1 MVKSYNDPAR
11 LGLLYYSNTKTIDAV
26 TVGDNLTI
34 DPFSADATTNLDS
47 VTINTPTPV
56 HATISLSDLGSPV
69 APGSQNVIFPA
80 VSSTQVNKSFE
91 KITQFQ
97 SAVFSSAIIKMTFQ
111 NKLPV
116 DVTISGIFLINV
128 SDNSVILQDNSSIP
142 IPVGS
147 DTTVSFAIADNV
159 TVTENINLRASVSSQ
174 GSSGQPV
181 NVANDA
187 GIVVT
192 TNVENFS
199 IKKVTADLPPQ
210 APFHYYGKAKVS
222 DSTYI
227 QDVTLKS
234 GQMTLTISNALDL
247 DLNTNIVIHNM
258 YDPNGNEFIINT
270 TLTKSQKN
278 KVIKFPSIAGYSFKS
293 SNLINQLPYD
303 VTVQTSA
310 SNGVVTL
317 DKTDSVYAVMNFDN
331 LLAQKFTGKI
341 KPTHISI
348 DNRSFS
354 LGLGDSESKY
364 TLSQINIT
372 DANVQIKLKQ
382 SAGTQIGYSGQI
394 EGKNSTQ
401 TRTMQIPYTILLP
414 GSNTITLDK
423 TEFQNFLN
431 GFTGKLPD
439 SLIIKGDGVANPNY
453 VTGSIASSDSIYGNA
468 DVEIPLKLGIGGG
481 TFSDTSNL
489 DISNDVRD
497 KKDKIGKFTVTLEL
511 TNGVPA
517 GFSFS
522 GKVYDAA
529 NNFLMDLP
537 PNRTPLNG
545 TIAVSAANVD
555 ANGKVTSSNSNTI
568 NFDLTQDEINK
579 FLEGT
584 KLISSITFY
593 TSGSNTQGVEFRTTD
608 PVSAKIFGSVTY
620 EVSPN

>member
-34 DPFSADATTNLDS
+34 DPFSTDATTNLDS

-56 HATISLSDLGSPV
+56 HTNISLSDLGSPV

-80 VSSTQVNKSFE
+80 VPSTQVNKSFE
-91 KITQFQ
+91 QITQFQ

-116 DVTISGIFLINV
+116 DATISGITLVNI
-128 SDNSVILQDNSSIP
+128 SDNSVILQNSSSTLIP
-142 IPVGS
+142 AGS
-147 DTTVSFAIADNV
+147 SKTVSFAITDNV
-159 TVTENINLRASVSSQ
+159 TVTENINLQASVSSP

-181 NVANDA
+181 NVTNDA

-199 IKKVTADLPPQ
+199 IKRVTADLPPQ
-210 APFHYYGKAKVS
+210 APFHYHGNSKIS

-227 QDVTLKS
+227 QDVTLKT
-234 GQMTLTISNALDL
+234 GQMTLTISNTLDL

-258 YDPNGNEFIINT
+258 YDPNGNEFVINT
-270 TLTKSQKN
+270 TLTKSQHN

-331 LLAQKFTGKI
+331 LVAQSFTGKI

-354 LGLGDSESKY
+354 LGFGDAENKY
-364 TLSQINIT
+364 GLDQINIT
-372 DANVQIKLKQ
+372 DADVQIKLKQ
-382 SAGTQIGYSGQI
+382 SAGMQVGYSGQI

-401 TRTMQIPYTILLP
+401 TRVMQIPYTINAP
-414 GSNTITLDK
+414 GENTITV
-423 TEFQNFLN
+423 
-431 GFTGKLPD
+431 
-439 SLIIKGDGVANPNY
+439 DGVANPDY

-468 DVEIPLKLGIGGG
+468 DVEIPLKIGISGG
-481 TFSDTSNL
+481 TFSDTSAL
-489 DISNDVRD
+489 DISDDVRN

-511 TNGVPA
+511 KNGVPL
-517 GFSFS
+517 GFAFS
-522 GKVYDAA
+522 GKVYDDAD
-529 NNFLMDLP
+529 NLLMELP

-545 TIAVSAANVD
+545 SLDVSAANVD

-579 FLEGT
+579 FLSGT
-584 KLISSITFY
+584 KLISSMTFY

-608 PVSAKIFGSVTY
+608 PVSVKIYGSVTY
-620 EVSPN
+620 KISPD